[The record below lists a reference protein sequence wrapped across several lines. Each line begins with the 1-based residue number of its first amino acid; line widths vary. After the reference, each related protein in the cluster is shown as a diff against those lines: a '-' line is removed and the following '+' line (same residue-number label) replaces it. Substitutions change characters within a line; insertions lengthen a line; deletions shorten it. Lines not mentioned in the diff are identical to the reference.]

1 MILEKEIC
9 VTVDFLFCFLKS
21 CSSLQSPLTVKVKTR
36 IMNYKID
43 IGLDSMIIAK
53 NDEDKRSRVWNYV
66 TGITTVLI
74 IIVAGYFIY
83 QGFFGNPLEG
93 KWKHDESDMILEVD
107 DHNEAELD
115 WKNLID
121 GKDVE
126 VELGYTLDI
135 KAKQITFTVKQEEL
149 DETAKE
155 LGDNVTATEVEQA
168 INSVL
173 TTFNYSVDGTKLTL
187 TEWDYGDQMIFE
199 KAGK

>member
-1 MILEKEIC
+1 M
-9 VTVDFLFCFLKS
+9 
-21 CSSLQSPLTVKVKTR
+21 
-36 IMNYKID
+36 
-43 IGLDSMIIAK
+43 
-53 NDEDKRSRVWNYV
+53 

-121 GKDVE
+121 GKDVD

-149 DETAKE
+149 
-155 LGDNVTATEVEQA
+155 VTASEVEQA

-173 TTFNYSVDGTKLTL
+173 TTFNYSVDGTELTL

-199 KAGK
+199 KADK

>member
-1 MILEKEIC
+1 
-9 VTVDFLFCFLKS
+9 
-21 CSSLQSPLTVKVKTR
+21 
-36 IMNYKID
+36 
-43 IGLDSMIIAK
+43 MIIAK

-93 KWKHDESDMILEVD
+93 KWKH
-107 DHNEAELD
+107 EAELD
-115 WKNLID
+115 WKHLID
-121 GKDVE
+121 GKDVD

-155 LGDNVTATEVEQA
+155 LGDNVTASEVEQA

-173 TTFNYSVDGTKLTL
+173 TTFNYSVDGTELTL

-199 KAGK
+199 KADK

>member
-1 MILEKEIC
+1 M
-9 VTVDFLFCFLKS
+9 
-21 CSSLQSPLTVKVKTR
+21 
-36 IMNYKID
+36 
-43 IGLDSMIIAK
+43 
-53 NDEDKRSRVWNYV
+53 

-187 TEWDYGDQMIFE
+187 TEVGLWRPDDFLKKQANKENPLSVGMKVRGQRVFVRT
-199 KAGK
+199 GG

>member
-1 MILEKEIC
+1 
-9 VTVDFLFCFLKS
+9 
-21 CSSLQSPLTVKVKTR
+21 
-36 IMNYKID
+36 
-43 IGLDSMIIAK
+43 MIIAK

-83 QGFFGNPLEG
+83 
-93 KWKHDESDMILEVD
+93 H
-107 DHNEAELD
+107 

-155 LGDNVTATEVEQA
+155 LGDNVTASEVEQA

-173 TTFNYSVDGTKLTL
+173 TTFNYSVDGTELTL

-199 KAGK
+199 KADK

>member
-1 MILEKEIC
+1 
-9 VTVDFLFCFLKS
+9 
-21 CSSLQSPLTVKVKTR
+21 
-36 IMNYKID
+36 
-43 IGLDSMIIAK
+43 MIIAK

-121 GKDVE
+121 GKDVD

-155 LGDNVTATEVEQA
+155 LGDNVTASEVEQA
-168 INSVL
+168 IIQLYHFKRPEQKFESIEMM
-173 TTFNYSVDGTKLTL
+173 KAQI
-187 TEWDYGDQMIFE
+187 DQDIAYAKEFFRYHH
-199 KAGK
+199 KK

>member
-1 MILEKEIC
+1 
-9 VTVDFLFCFLKS
+9 
-21 CSSLQSPLTVKVKTR
+21 
-36 IMNYKID
+36 
-43 IGLDSMIIAK
+43 MIIAK

-83 QGFFGNPLEG
+83 RGFFGNPLEG

-115 WKNLID
+115 WKHLID

-173 TTFNYSVDGTKLTL
+173 TTFNYSVDGTELTL

-199 KAGK
+199 KADK

>member
-1 MILEKEIC
+1 
-9 VTVDFLFCFLKS
+9 
-21 CSSLQSPLTVKVKTR
+21 
-36 IMNYKID
+36 
-43 IGLDSMIIAK
+43 MIIAK

-74 IIVAGYFIY
+74 IIVVAYFIY
-83 QGFFGNPLEG
+83 HGFFGNPLEG
-93 KWKHDESDMILEVD
+93 KWKHDESDMILEIE

-115 WKNLID
+115 WKNLIG
-121 GKDVE
+121 GKDVDI
-126 VELGYTLDI
+126 ELGYTLDI

-149 DETAKE
+149 DEVAKE
-155 LGDNVTATEVEQA
+155 LGDDVTASEVEQS

-173 TTFNYSVDGTKLTL
+173 TTFNYSVDGKELTL

>member
-1 MILEKEIC
+1 
-9 VTVDFLFCFLKS
+9 
-21 CSSLQSPLTVKVKTR
+21 
-36 IMNYKID
+36 
-43 IGLDSMIIAK
+43 MIIAK

-83 QGFFGNPLEG
+83 RGFFGNPLEG

-121 GKDVE
+121 GKDVD

-155 LGDNVTATEVEQA
+155 LGDNVTASEVEQA

-173 TTFNYSVDGTKLTL
+173 TTFNYSVDGTELTL

-199 KAGK
+199 KADK

>member
-1 MILEKEIC
+1 
-9 VTVDFLFCFLKS
+9 
-21 CSSLQSPLTVKVKTR
+21 
-36 IMNYKID
+36 
-43 IGLDSMIIAK
+43 MIIAK

-121 GKDVE
+121 GKDVD

-135 KAKQITFTVKQEEL
+135 KAEL

>member
-1 MILEKEIC
+1 
-9 VTVDFLFCFLKS
+9 
-21 CSSLQSPLTVKVKTR
+21 
-36 IMNYKID
+36 
-43 IGLDSMIIAK
+43 MIIAK

-121 GKDVE
+121 GKE
-126 VELGYTLDI
+126 
-135 KAKQITFTVKQEEL
+135 KQITFTVKQEEL

>member
-1 MILEKEIC
+1 
-9 VTVDFLFCFLKS
+9 
-21 CSSLQSPLTVKVKTR
+21 
-36 IMNYKID
+36 
-43 IGLDSMIIAK
+43 MIIAK

-93 KWKHDESDMILEVD
+93 KWKH
-107 DHNEAELD
+107 NEAELD

-121 GKDVE
+121 GKEVE

>member
-1 MILEKEIC
+1 
-9 VTVDFLFCFLKS
+9 
-21 CSSLQSPLTVKVKTR
+21 
-36 IMNYKID
+36 
-43 IGLDSMIIAK
+43 MIIAK

-121 GKDVE
+121 GKDVD

-155 LGDNVTATEVEQA
+155 LGDNVTASDRT
-168 INSVL
+168 L
-173 TTFNYSVDGTKLTL
+173 GTSKCGGCKTGNHCIKDRG
-187 TEWDYGDQMIFE
+187 TRCRHRKRRPWCERDR
-199 KAGK
+199 

>member
-1 MILEKEIC
+1 MELC
-9 VTVDFLFCFLKS
+9 D
-21 CSSLQSPLTVKVKTR
+21 R
-36 IMNYKID
+36 NYD
-43 IGLDSMIIAK
+43 
-53 NDEDKRSRVWNYV
+53 RSDHYR
-66 TGITTVLI
+66 
-74 IIVAGYFIY
+74 
-83 QGFFGNPLEG
+83 
-93 KWKHDESDMILEVD
+93 

-121 GKDVE
+121 GKDVD

-155 LGDNVTATEVEQA
+155 LGDNVTASEVEQA

-173 TTFNYSVDGTKLTL
+173 TTFNYSVDGTELTL

-199 KAGK
+199 KADK

>member
-1 MILEKEIC
+1 
-9 VTVDFLFCFLKS
+9 
-21 CSSLQSPLTVKVKTR
+21 
-36 IMNYKID
+36 
-43 IGLDSMIIAK
+43 MIIAK

-149 DETAKE
+149 DEAKKNE
-155 LGDNVTATEVEQA
+155 SSAEKE

>member
-1 MILEKEIC
+1 
-9 VTVDFLFCFLKS
+9 
-21 CSSLQSPLTVKVKTR
+21 
-36 IMNYKID
+36 
-43 IGLDSMIIAK
+43 MIIAK

-93 KWKHDESDMILEVD
+93 KWKHDESDMILDVD
-107 DHNEAELD
+107 
-115 WKNLID
+115 
-121 GKDVE
+121 

-155 LGDNVTATEVEQA
+155 LGDNVTASEVEQA

-173 TTFNYSVDGTKLTL
+173 TTFNYSVDGTELTL

>member
-1 MILEKEIC
+1 
-9 VTVDFLFCFLKS
+9 
-21 CSSLQSPLTVKVKTR
+21 
-36 IMNYKID
+36 
-43 IGLDSMIIAK
+43 MIIAK

-93 KWKHDESDMILEVD
+93 KWKHDE
-107 DHNEAELD
+107 LD

-121 GKDVE
+121 GKDVD

-155 LGDNVTATEVEQA
+155 LGDNVTASEVEQA

-173 TTFNYSVDGTKLTL
+173 TTFNYSVDGTELTL
-187 TEWDYGDQMIFE
+187 TEWDYGDQIIFE
-199 KAGK
+199 KADK

>member
-1 MILEKEIC
+1 
-9 VTVDFLFCFLKS
+9 
-21 CSSLQSPLTVKVKTR
+21 
-36 IMNYKID
+36 
-43 IGLDSMIIAK
+43 MIIAK
-53 NDEDKRSRVWNYV
+53 NDEDKRSRVWYYV
-66 TGITTVLI
+66 TGITTVLS
-74 IIVAGYFIY
+74 IIVAGYFFY

-93 KWKHDESDMILEVD
+93 MWKHDESDMILEVD

-121 GKDVE
+121 GKDVD
-126 VELGYTLDI
+126 VELGYTLDT
-135 KAKQITFTVKQEEL
+135 KAKQITFTVMQEER

-155 LGDNVTATEVEQA
+155 LGDNVTASEVEQA

-173 TTFNYSVDGTKLTL
+173 TTFNYSVDGTELTL

>member
-1 MILEKEIC
+1 
-9 VTVDFLFCFLKS
+9 
-21 CSSLQSPLTVKVKTR
+21 
-36 IMNYKID
+36 
-43 IGLDSMIIAK
+43 MIIAK

-74 IIVAGYFIY
+74 IIVAGYLIY

-121 GKDVE
+121 GKDVD
-126 VELGYTLDI
+126 VELGYTLDT

-149 DETAKE
+149 GETAKE
-155 LGDNVTATEVEQA
+155 LGDNVTASEVEQA

-173 TTFNYSVDGTKLTL
+173 TTFNYSVDGTELTL

-199 KAGK
+199 KADK

>member
-1 MILEKEIC
+1 
-9 VTVDFLFCFLKS
+9 
-21 CSSLQSPLTVKVKTR
+21 
-36 IMNYKID
+36 
-43 IGLDSMIIAK
+43 MIIAK

-121 GKDVE
+121 GKDVD

-155 LGDNVTATEVEQA
+155 LGDNVTASEVEQA
-168 INSVL
+168 GAHRGRADINWF
-173 TTFNYSVDGTKLTL
+173 TG
-187 TEWDYGDQMIFE
+187 
-199 KAGK
+199 KAGFSGTDAGWNDPRSVMQRKKNIPYKTGV